1 MPKSCPPPPLAA
13 PRPRARLYTH
23 LALAQT
29 HIHPVYS
36 CIHTL
41 VRIRTMLRIRTQRS
55 RVRTHMRIRTRRC
68 KYDVVSRDAPST
80 CLSSLNAVRETVSLN
95 VFPP

>member
-1 MPKSCPPPPLAA
+1 MPKSCPPPPAA
-13 PRPRARLYTH
+13 GGPPAARTAVYAPSARPNA
-23 LALAQT
+23 
-29 HIHPVYS
+29 HPPCVY
-36 CIHTL
+36 TL

-95 VFPP
+95 VIPP